1 MRNMLEKEQVIIDV
15 LDIFVSAKRGLAF
28 GDVMF
33 QLNDIYRAKG
43 EIMEKSLLTDILNDL
58 TMQGF
63 LNKFQ
68 IGTLDSWKI
77 TEEGE
82 DHFYSL

>member
-1 MRNMLEKEQVIIDV
+1 MLEKEQVIIDV

-68 IGTLDSWKI
+68 VGTIDSWKI

-82 DHFYSL
+82 DHFYSM

>member
-1 MRNMLEKEQVIIDV
+1 MLEKDQVIIDV
-15 LDIFVSAKRGLAF
+15 LDIFVSAKRGLSF

-33 QLNDIYRAKG
+33 QLNDIYKAKG

-68 IGTLDSWKI
+68 IGTIDNWKI

-82 DHFYSL
+82 DHFYSM

>member
-15 LDIFVSAKRGLAF
+15 LDIFVSAKRGLSF

-43 EIMEKSLLTDILNDL
+43 EMMEKSLLTDILNDL

-68 IGTLDSWKI
+68 VGTLDSWKI

>member
-1 MRNMLEKEQVIIDV
+1 MLEKEQVIIDV

-33 QLNDIYRAKG
+33 QLSDIYRSKG

-68 IGTLDSWKI
+68 VGTIDSWKI

-82 DHFYSL
+82 DHFYSM

>member
-1 MRNMLEKEQVIIDV
+1 MLEKEQVIIDV
-15 LDIFVSAKRGLAF
+15 LDIFVSAKRGLSF

-68 IGTLDSWKI
+68 VGALDSWKI

>member
-1 MRNMLEKEQVIIDV
+1 MLEKEKVIIDV

-28 GDVMF
+28 SDVMF
-33 QLNDIYRAKG
+33 QLNNIYQPRG
-43 EIMEKSLLTDILNDL
+43 EMMEKSLLTDIMNEL
-58 TMQGF
+58 TMQGH
-63 LNKFQ
+63 LNKFKV
-68 IGTLDSWKI
+68 GTVDTWKI

>member
-1 MRNMLEKEQVIIDV
+1 MLEKEQVVIDV
-15 LDIFVSAKRGLAF
+15 LDIFVSAKRGLSF

-68 IGTLDSWKI
+68 VGTLDSWKI

>member
-1 MRNMLEKEQVIIDV
+1 MLEKEQVAIDV
-15 LDIFVSAKRGLAF
+15 LDIFVSAKRGLSF

-68 IGTLDSWKI
+68 VGTLDSWKI

>member
-1 MRNMLEKEQVIIDV
+1 MLEKEQVIIDV

-28 GDVMF
+28 VDVMF

-43 EIMEKSLLTDILNDL
+43 EMMEKSLLTDILNDL

-63 LNKFQ
+63 LSKFQ
-68 IGTLDSWKI
+68 VGTLDSWKI

-82 DHFYSL
+82 DHFYSM